1 MTVGWSIISFSWGI
15 QFSKINTRP
24 QIFNLGSTVAT
35 QTLDQDGHG
44 FKILSLMLTTEGRKF
59 LIQTLD

>member
-1 MTVGWSIISFSWGI
+1 MTVGWNTIF
-15 QFSKINTRP
+15 QFFIMNTLP
-24 QIFNLGSTVAT
+24 QIFNLCSTVAT

-44 FKILSLMLTTEGRKF
+44 FKILSLMLTTEASKF